1 MQREKSKETKA
12 KAGATGRGQGGRRG
26 WAVRKV
32 KLGAGTLRHKASSVL
47 AAGSGRA
54 RWEHVQRLPR
64 GRGAGNPGREA
75 AGSLGTRLLP
85 PRRSCVA
92 AG

>member
-1 MQREKSKETKA
+1 M
-12 KAGATGRGQGGRRG
+12 
-26 WAVRKV
+26 RKV

-54 RWEHVQRLPR
+54 RCEHLQRLPR
-64 GRGAGNPGREA
+64 GRRAGNRGREA

-85 PRRSCVA
+85 PRRSFLA